1 MAHLFRKGRPGP
13 VWLAV
18 LLLASLG
25 LYLADAR
32 LHLLDHVRGWLMAGT
47 EPVQRLA
54 ALPTQLWRGAA
65 EATRGRAEMQDELA
79 RLGQENLLLK
89 AQMQTFWALQEENR
103 RLRDVLHAVQ
113 PLEQDLLLAESIPV
127 KGDARRQMML
137 INRGSRDGV
146 FVGQAVL
153 AAEGL
158 LGQVVHVGPRTAEVL
173 LLTDDTHAIPVR
185 IARTG
190 QRAIARGTGQGERM
204 DILHLPNNADVQEGD
219 LLVTSGLGG
228 TFPAGYPVASV
239 SVIAQAQSG
248 AFASISAR
256 PLAPVDDVRE
266 VILIWMRDA
275 SSTDIPAPDPAHAP

>member
-1 MAHLFRKGRPGP
+1 MARLFIKGRPGP

-32 LHLLDHVRGWLMAGT
+32 LHLLDHVRGWLMAGA

-54 ALPTQLWRGAA
+54 ALPAQLWRAA
-65 EATRGRAEMQDELA
+65 TEATQSRATMQDELA

-103 RLRDVLHAVQ
+103 RLRNLLRAVQ

-127 KGDARRQMML
+127 KGDARRRMIL

-204 DILHLPNNADVQEGD
+204 EVLHLPNNADVREGD

-239 SVIAQAQSG
+239 SVIEQTQSG
-248 AFASISAR
+248 VFASISAR

-266 VILIWMRDA
+266 VILVWMRNA
-275 SSTDIPAPDPAHAP
+275 SSMDIPTHAP

>member
-1 MAHLFRKGRPGP
+1 MAQLFRKGRPGP

-32 LHLLDHVRGWLMAGT
+32 LHLLDHIRSWLLAGV

-54 ALPTQLWRGAA
+54 ALPSQLWQAAA
-65 EATRGRAEMQDELA
+65 EATRSRAELEQDLV
-79 RLGQENLLLK
+79 RLREENLLLK
-89 AQMQTFWALQEENR
+89 AQMQTFWALQEENQ
-103 RLRDVLHAVQ
+103 RLRKLLRATQ

-127 KGDARRQMML
+127 KGDARRRMIL

-158 LGQVVHVGPRTAEVL
+158 LGQVVQVGPRTAEVL
-173 LLTDDTHAIPVR
+173 LLTDDMHAIPVR

-190 QRAIARGTGQGERM
+190 QRAIARGTGQSERM
-204 DILHLPNNADVQEGD
+204 EVLHLPNNADVQVGD

-239 SVIAQAQSG
+239 SVIEQTQSG
-248 AFASISAR
+248 VFASIGAR
-256 PLAPVDDVRE
+256 PLVAVDDVRE
-266 VILIWMRDA
+266 VVLLWLRDPTA
-275 SSTDIPAPDPAHAP
+275 LPAPPAHAP

>member
-1 MAHLFRKGRPGP
+1 MARLFIKGRPGP

-32 LHLLDHVRGWLMAGT
+32 LHLLDHVRGWLMAGA

-54 ALPTQLWRGAA
+54 ALPAQLWRAA
-65 EATRGRAEMQDELA
+65 TEATQSRATMQGELT

-103 RLRDVLHAVQ
+103 RLRNLLRAVQ

-127 KGDARRQMML
+127 KGDARRRMIL

-204 DILHLPNNADVQEGD
+204 EILHLPNNADVREGD

-239 SVIAQAQSG
+239 SVIEQTQSG
-248 AFASISAR
+248 VFASISAR

-266 VILIWMRDA
+266 VILVWMRNA
-275 SSTDIPAPDPAHAP
+275 SSMDIPTHAP

>member
-1 MAHLFRKGRPGP
+1 MARLFIKGRPGP

-32 LHLLDHVRGWLMAGT
+32 LHLLDHVRGWLMAGA

-54 ALPTQLWRGAA
+54 ALPAQLWRAA
-65 EATRGRAEMQDELA
+65 TEATQSRATMQDELA

-103 RLRDVLHAVQ
+103 RLRNLLRAVQ

-127 KGDARRQMML
+127 KGDARRRMIL

-204 DILHLPNNADVQEGD
+204 EVLHLPNNADVREGD

-239 SVIAQAQSG
+239 SVIEQTQSG
-248 AFASISAR
+248 VFASISAR

-266 VILIWMRDA
+266 VILVWMRNA
-275 SSTDIPAPDPAHAP
+275 SSMDIPAHAP

>member
-1 MAHLFRKGRPGP
+1 VARLFIKGRPGP

-32 LHLLDHVRGWLMAGT
+32 LHLLDPVRGWLMAGV

-54 ALPTQLWRGAA
+54 ALPTQLWRDATEAMQSRAA
-65 EATRGRAEMQDELA
+65 LQDELA
-79 RLGQENLLLK
+79 RLSQENLLLK
-89 AQMQTFWALQEENR
+89 AQMQTFWAQQEENR
-103 RLRDVLHAVQ
+103 RLRNLLRAVQ

-127 KGDARRQMML
+127 KGDARRRMIL

-204 DILHLPNNADVQEGD
+204 EILHLPNNADVREGD

-239 SVIAQAQSG
+239 SVIEQTQSG
-248 AFASISAR
+248 VFANISAR

-266 VILIWMRDA
+266 VILVWMRNP
-275 SSTDIPAPDPAHAP
+275 SSMDSPTHAP

>member
-1 MAHLFRKGRPGP
+1 VAHLFHKGRPGP

-32 LHLLDHVRGWLMAGT
+32 LHLLDHVRGWLMAGV

-54 ALPTQLWRGAA
+54 ALPVQLWNGVA
-65 EATRGRAEMQDELA
+65 EATRSRAEMQDELA

-103 RLRDVLHAVQ
+103 RLRDALHAVQ
-113 PLEQDLLLAESIPV
+113 PLEQDLLLAESLPV
-127 KGDARRQMML
+127 KGDARRQMIL

-190 QRAIARGTGQGERM
+190 QRAIARGTGQPERM
-204 DILHLPNNADVQEGD
+204 DILHLPNNADVREGD

-256 PLAPVDDVRE
+256 PVAPVEDVRE
-266 VILIWMRDA
+266 VILIWMREA
-275 SSTDIPAPDPAHAP
+275 SSTDIPHSSHAP

>member
-1 MAHLFRKGRPGP
+1 MARLFIKGRPGP

-32 LHLLDHVRGWLMAGT
+32 LHLLDQVRGWLMAGA

-54 ALPTQLWRGAA
+54 ALPTQLWRSAVEAMQSRAA
-65 EATRGRAEMQDELA
+65 MQDELV

-103 RLRDVLHAVQ
+103 RLRNLLRAVQ
-113 PLEQDLLLAESIPV
+113 PLEQDLLLAESLPV
-127 KGDARRQMML
+127 KGDARRRMIL

-173 LLTDDTHAIPVR
+173 LLTDDMHAIPVR

-204 DILHLPNNADVQEGD
+204 EILHLPNNADVREGD
-219 LLVTSGLGG
+219 LLITSGLGG

-239 SVIAQAQSG
+239 SVIEQTQSG
-248 AFASISAR
+248 VFASISAR

-266 VILIWMRDA
+266 VVLVWMRDA
-275 SSTDIPAPDPAHAP
+275 SSTNIPAHAP

>member
-32 LHLLDHVRGWLMAGT
+32 LHLLDPVRGWLMAGT

-54 ALPTQLWRGAA
+54 ALPTQLWRSAA

-103 RLRDVLHAVQ
+103 RLRNVLHAVQ

-127 KGDARRQMML
+127 KGDARRQIML

>member
-1 MAHLFRKGRPGP
+1 MARLFIKGRPGP

-32 LHLLDHVRGWLMAGT
+32 LHLLDHVRGWLLAGA

-54 ALPTQLWRGAA
+54 ALPVQLWRSAT
-65 EATRGRAEMQDELA
+65 EATQSRAAMQDELA
-79 RLGQENLLLK
+79 RLSQENLLLK

-103 RLRDVLHAVQ
+103 RLRNLLRAVQ
-113 PLEQDLLLAESIPV
+113 PLEQDLLLAEALPV
-127 KGDARRQMML
+127 KGDPRRRMIL

-146 FVGQAVL
+146 FIGQAVL

-173 LLTDDTHAIPVR
+173 LLTDDMHAVPVR

-190 QRAIARGTGQGERM
+190 QRAIAQGTGESGRM
-204 DILHLPNNADVQEGD
+204 DVLHLPNNADVREGD

-239 SVIAQAQSG
+239 SVIEQTQSG
-248 AFASISAR
+248 VFASISAR

-266 VILIWMRDA
+266 VILIWMRNA
-275 SSTDIPAPDPAHAP
+275 SSMDRPPHAP

>member
-1 MAHLFRKGRPGP
+1 MAHLFRKGHPGP

-32 LHLLDHVRGWLMAGT
+32 LHLLDHLRGWLMAGV

-54 ALPTQLWRGAA
+54 ALPVQLWRGVT
-65 EATRGRAEMQDELA
+65 EALRSRAEMQDELA
-79 RLGQENLLLK
+79 RLGEENLLLK

-103 RLRDVLHAVQ
+103 RLRQALRATQ
-113 PLEQDLLLAESIPV
+113 PLEQDLMLAEALPV
-127 KGDARRQMML
+127 KGDARRQMVL

-146 FVGQAVL
+146 YIGQAVL
-153 AAEGL
+153 TAEGV

-190 QRAIARGTGQGERM
+190 QRAIARGTGQGDRM
-204 DILHLPNNADVQEGD
+204 EILHLPNNADVHEGD

-228 TFPAGYPVASV
+228 IFPAGYPVAIV
-239 SVIAQAQSG
+239 SGIAQAQSG
-248 AFASISAR
+248 PFASISAR
-256 PLAPVDDVRE
+256 PLAPVNDVRE
-266 VILIWMRDA
+266 VILIWMREP
-275 SSTDIPAPDPAHAP
+275 SSTDIPAHAP

>member
-1 MAHLFRKGRPGP
+1 MAHLFRKGHPGP

-32 LHLLDHVRGWLMAGT
+32 LHLLDHVRGWLMAGA

-54 ALPTQLWRGAA
+54 ALPAQLWRNAV
-65 EATRGRAEMQDELA
+65 EATRSRAEMQDELA

-89 AQMQTFWALQEENR
+89 AQMQTFWAMQEENR
-103 RLRDVLHAVQ
+103 RLRNILHATQ

-137 INRGSRDGV
+137 INRGSRDGI

-158 LGQVVHVGPRTAEVL
+158 LGQVVHVGPRTAEIL

-190 QRAIARGTGQGERM
+190 QRAIARGTGQGDRM
-204 DILHLPNNADVQEGD
+204 DILHLPNNADVREGD

-248 AFASISAR
+248 PFASISAR

-266 VILIWMRDA
+266 VILVWMRDA
-275 SSTDIPAPDPAHAP
+275 SSTDIPSPDPAHAP

>member
-1 MAHLFRKGRPGP
+1 MARLFIKGRPGP

-32 LHLLDHVRGWLMAGT
+32 LHLLDQVRGWLMAGA

-54 ALPTQLWRGAA
+54 ALPAQLWRGTA
-65 EATRGRAEMQDELA
+65 EAMQSRAAMQDELA

-89 AQMQTFWALQEENR
+89 AQMQTFWAQQEENR
-103 RLRDVLHAVQ
+103 RLRNLLRAVQ

-127 KGDARRQMML
+127 KGDARRRMIL

-146 FVGQAVL
+146 FIGQAVL

-204 DILHLPNNADVQEGD
+204 EILHLPNNADVREGD

-239 SVIAQAQSG
+239 SVIEQTQSG
-248 AFASISAR
+248 VFASISAR

-266 VILIWMRDA
+266 VILVWMRNA
-275 SSTDIPAPDPAHAP
+275 SSMDIPAHAP

>member
-1 MAHLFRKGRPGP
+1 VARLFIKGRPGP

-32 LHLLDHVRGWLMAGT
+32 LHLLDHVRGWLMAGA

-54 ALPTQLWRGAA
+54 ALPAQLWRAA
-65 EATRGRAEMQDELA
+65 TEATQSRATMQDELA

-103 RLRDVLHAVQ
+103 RLRNLLRAVQ

-127 KGDARRQMML
+127 KGDARRRMIL

-204 DILHLPNNADVQEGD
+204 EVLHLPNNADVREGD

-239 SVIAQAQSG
+239 SVIEQTQSG
-248 AFASISAR
+248 VFASISAR

-266 VILIWMRDA
+266 VILVWMRNA
-275 SSTDIPAPDPAHAP
+275 SSMDIPAHAP

>member
-1 MAHLFRKGRPGP
+1 MAHLFRKGHPGP

-47 EPVQRLA
+47 EPIQRLA
-54 ALPTQLWRGAA
+54 ALPTQLWRSAA
-65 EATRGRAEMQDELA
+65 EAMRSRAAMQDELA
-79 RLGQENLLLK
+79 RLSQENLLLK
-89 AQMQTFWALQEENR
+89 AQMQTFWAMQEENR
-103 RLRDVLHAVQ
+103 RLRNLLRAVQ

-127 KGDARRQMML
+127 KGDARRRMIL
-137 INRGSRDGV
+137 INRGSRDGI

-173 LLTDDTHAIPVR
+173 LLTDDMHAVPVR

-190 QRAIARGTGQGERM
+190 QRAIAQGTGESGRM
-204 DILHLPNNADVQEGD
+204 DVLHLPNNADVREGD

-239 SVIAQAQSG
+239 SVIEQTQSG
-248 AFASISAR
+248 VFASISAR

-266 VILIWMRDA
+266 VILVWMRNA
-275 SSTDIPAPDPAHAP
+275 SSMDIPTHAP

>member
-1 MAHLFRKGRPGP
+1 MAQLFTKGRPGP

-18 LLLASLG
+18 LLLASLA

-32 LHLLDHVRGWLMAGT
+32 LHLLDQVRGWLMAGA

-54 ALPTQLWRGAA
+54 ALPAQLWRGTA
-65 EATRGRAEMQDELA
+65 EAIQNRTAMQDELA
-79 RLGQENLLLK
+79 RLREENLLLK
-89 AQMQTFWALQEENR
+89 AQMQTFWAQQEENR
-103 RLRDVLHAVQ
+103 RLRHLLRAVQ

-127 KGDARRQMML
+127 KGDARRRMML

-190 QRAIARGTGQGERM
+190 QRAIARGTGQDERLE
-204 DILHLPNNADVQEGD
+204 ILHLPNNADVREGD

-239 SVIAQAQSG
+239 SVIEQTQSG
-248 AFASISAR
+248 VFASISAR

-275 SSTDIPAPDPAHAP
+275 SSTDIPTPDPAHAP

>member
-54 ALPTQLWRGAA
+54 ALPAQLWRGAA
-65 EATRGRAEMQDELA
+65 EATQSRATMQGELT

-103 RLRDVLHAVQ
+103 RLRNLLRAVQ

-127 KGDARRQMML
+127 KGDARRRMIL

-204 DILHLPNNADVQEGD
+204 EILHLPNNADVREGD

-275 SSTDIPAPDPAHAP
+275 

>member
-1 MAHLFRKGRPGP
+1 MAHLFRKGHPGP

-32 LHLLDHVRGWLMAGT
+32 LHLLDHVRGWLMAGA

-54 ALPTQLWRGAA
+54 ALPAQLWRNAV
-65 EATRGRAEMQDELA
+65 EATRSRAEMQDELA

-103 RLRDVLHAVQ
+103 RLRNILHATQ

-137 INRGSRDGV
+137 INRGSRDGI

-158 LGQVVHVGPRTAEVL
+158 LGQVVHVGPRTAEIL

-190 QRAIARGTGQGERM
+190 QRAIARGTGQGDRM
-204 DILHLPNNADVQEGD
+204 DILHLPNNADVREGD

-248 AFASISAR
+248 PFASISAR

-266 VILIWMRDA
+266 VILVWMRDA
-275 SSTDIPAPDPAHAP
+275 SSTDIPSPDPAHAP

>member
-32 LHLLDHVRGWLMAGT
+32 LHLLDHVRGWLMAGA

-54 ALPTQLWRGAA
+54 ALPVQLWRGVT
-65 EATRGRAEMQDELA
+65 EAIHSRAEMQDELA
-79 RLGQENLLLK
+79 RLGEENLLLK
-89 AQMQTFWALQEENR
+89 AQMQTFWALQQENR

-127 KGDARRQMML
+127 KGDARRQMVL

>member
-1 MAHLFRKGRPGP
+1 VARLFIKGRPGP

-32 LHLLDHVRGWLMAGT
+32 LHLLDHVRGWLMAGA

-54 ALPTQLWRGAA
+54 ALPAQLWRTAT
-65 EATRGRAEMQDELA
+65 EATQSRATMQGELT

-103 RLRDVLHAVQ
+103 RLRNLLRAVQ

-127 KGDARRQMML
+127 KGDARRRMIL

-204 DILHLPNNADVQEGD
+204 EILHLPNNADVREGD

-239 SVIAQAQSG
+239 SVIEQTQSG
-248 AFASISAR
+248 VFASISAR

-266 VILIWMRDA
+266 EVILVWMRNA
-275 SSTDIPAPDPAHAP
+275 SSMDIPTHAP